1 MNVYV
6 IQENDNIEQTYI
18 RQFENHK
25 RAMQFFNKRYCNAHV
40 RKDVE
45 HATLTYIGNE
55 KTIQNLCEGGDS
67 IRLHTE
73 TIERPKPT
81 RSLLHEAEKAQA

>member
-25 RAMQFFNKRYCNAHV
+25 RAMQFFNKRYSRSTV
-40 RKDVE
+40 RADVE
-45 HATLTYIGNE
+45 SASLTYIGDQSII
-55 KTIQNLCEGGDS
+55 KNLYETGDA
-67 IRLHTE
+67 IKLHRE
-73 TIERPKPT
+73 VMEREAPT
-81 RSLLHEAEKAQA
+81 PSLLHEAEKAQA